1 MFGKS
6 VSKRRGITIFQLL
19 TGLLAASIGFY
30 AGATFVGL
38 NINRVAYYAMD
49 QTELIDQVPEDW
61 RPEMLQQQ
69 ASLVEA
75 ERETRL
81 AELQARLTD
90 LELMIESNGFEK
102 TEIASLQVSIE
113 QGRENAQSLK
123 ADYPATL
130 THWSDL
136 VTLYKKISD
145 LDNRASTTENSQ
157 AKWLTV
163 RKNLYQYASE
173 YLMALE
179 TNGVDPK
186 ILEMNVRLS
195 EWFTAGLQQAEDEVR
210 FEHLLATGD
219 PPINE
224 SQSIQ
229 QSRIQLKKFSEL
241 LHRRMVE
248 TQQYLQTHY
257 DLN

>member
-19 TGLLAASIGFY
+19 TGLLAASLGFY

-38 NINRVAYYAMD
+38 NINRVAYYALD
-49 QTELIDQVPEDW
+49 KTELIDQVPEDW
-61 RPEMLQQQ
+61 RPEVLQKQ
-69 ASLVEA
+69 AVLAEA
-75 ERETRL
+75 ERESKL
-81 AELQARLTD
+81 AELQSRLVD
-90 LELMIESNGFEK
+90 LERMLESNGSEK
-102 TEIASLQVSIE
+102 TEIESVHTSVE
-113 QGRENAQSLK
+113 QRRENIQSLM

-130 THWSDL
+130 THWEDL
-136 VTLYKKISD
+136 VQLYTKISD
-145 LDNRASTTENSQ
+145 LDNRASASEHSH

-163 RKNLYQYASE
+163 RKNLYQYATE

-186 ILEMNVRLS
+186 ILEMNVRLA

-210 FEHLLATGD
+210 FDHLLATGD

-229 QSRIQLKKFSEL
+229 QSRIQLKKLSEL